1 MSSLADTELA
11 EEHVRFSC
19 TTSYLETF
27 IEAVESFRD
36 EGRLTFTDDNVFS
49 KVNDPANVGMCI
61 ARIKGQALNA
71 LEVNGS
77 DQIEIGVNYERVTD
91 CLSTVSSTSDI
102 EVTWPVTS
110 GAGNL
115 MRLDVIDDDVEF
127 EIPTLD
133 PDSVPAIPNVDP
145 LTHRSQVRVGGSE
158 LKKTVQRA
166 DTMTGSSGRGIN
178 FGTYEQTLRISCTDK
193 TEGNFKKEFHNHDP
207 SVDEG
212 LGEHNTS
219 ISIDYLNDIKNI
231 FTKGE
236 IVTVHV
242 KEDNPVRFDI
252 ELDDAGDA
260 EVVYIIAPRLDA
272 ES

>member
-1 MSSLADTELA
+1 MSSLADTEVA
-11 EEHVRFSC
+11 EQHVRFSC

-27 IEAVESFRD
+27 IKSVASFRD
-36 EGRLTFTDDNVFS
+36 EGRLTFTDNNVFS

-61 ARIKGQALNA
+61 ARIKGQALNS
-71 LEVNGS
+71 LEVNNS
-77 DQIEIGVNYERVTD
+77 EQIEIGVGYDRVLD

-102 EVTWPVTS
+102 EVIWPVES
-110 GAGNL
+110 GGANL

-133 PDSVPAIPNVDP
+133 PSAVPAIPNVDP
-145 LTHRSQVRVGGSE
+145 LTHKSQVRVGGSE

-166 DTMTGSSGRGIN
+166 DTMTGSTGRGIA
-178 FGTYEQTLRISCTDK
+178 FETYDQTLRVSSSDK

-207 SVDEG
+207 SVEDS

-219 ISIDYLNDIKNI
+219 ISIDYLNDIKKI

-252 ELDDAGDA
+252 ELDEAGDA
-260 EVVYIIAPRLDA
+260 EVIYIIAPRLDT